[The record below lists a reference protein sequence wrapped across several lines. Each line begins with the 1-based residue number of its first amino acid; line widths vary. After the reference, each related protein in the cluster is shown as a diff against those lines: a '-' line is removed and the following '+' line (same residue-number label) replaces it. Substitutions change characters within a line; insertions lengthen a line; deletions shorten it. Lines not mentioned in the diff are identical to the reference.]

1 MKGTLTKFK
10 QFFIENKFVLGLLIF
25 LLVALDIYVLTKI
38 AFIFDPLMVILK
50 TVAAPIILAGISY
63 YLFNPIIDWLEKKKW
78 KRGWAIALLYL
89 VIIGLIILLFSF
101 VIPAVKDQIVSL
113 FKSFPGYWDQ
123 ITQKFDEF
131 SRSSLFDQIKDK
143 LSTNMSDIMKTLST
157 KGTSVIN
164 SAITSIGSIVGTVTE
179 VVLAIVT
186 TPLVLFYL
194 LKDGKKLPDFLL
206 KMLPVNGRAH
216 TRQVLGEANHQISS
230 YIRGQIIVSLCI
242 GILLFIGYLIIG
254 LPYALTLAIIAAC
267 TSIVPYLG
275 PAIAITPAII
285 IAIVTSPWLLIK
297 LIIVWCV
304 VQLLEGKFISPQVM
318 GKTLKVHPI
327 TILFVIL
334 VAGNLFGILGV
345 IFAVPG
351 YAVLKVVVTHV
362 FIWFK
367 RVSGL
372 YGEQPESEYVVTP
385 PEEKRIKLTR
395 VLLVR
400 KVFSSLIGLFF

>member
-334 VAGNLFGILGV
+334 IAGNLFGILGV

-385 PEEKRIKLTR
+385 PEEKE
-395 VLLVR
+395 
-400 KVFSSLIGLFF
+400 

>member
-1 MKGTLTKFK
+1 MKEKLSKFK

-38 AFIFDPLMVILK
+38 SFVFHPFVVIVE
-50 TVAAPIILAGISY
+50 TIAAPIILAGILY
-63 YLFNPIIDWLEKKKW
+63 YLFNPIIDFLERHGW
-78 KRGWAIALLYL
+78 HRGWSIGLLFL
-89 VIIGLIILLFSF
+89 VILGIIVLVFSF
-101 VIPAVKDQIVSL
+101 VIPAVRDQIMSL
-113 FKSFPGYWDQ
+113 IKTFPTYWNQVTD
-123 ITQKFDEF
+123 KFNEL
-131 SRSSLFDQIKDK
+131 SQSPLFDQIKDK
-143 LSTNMSDIMKTLST
+143 VSTNMNDIMKTISD
-157 KGTSVIN
+157 KGTDVLN
-164 SAITSIGSIVGTVTE
+164 SAISSIGSVVGTVTE

-194 LKDGKKLPDFLL
+194 LKDGKKLPEFVL
-206 KMLPVNGRAH
+206 KLLPVNSRAH
-216 TRQVLGEANHQISS
+216 TRQVLKESNHQISS
-230 YIRGQIIVSLCI
+230 YIRGQIIVSFCI

-254 LPYALTLAIIAAC
+254 LPYALTLAIIAAF

-297 LIIVWCV
+297 LIVVWVV

-318 GKTLKVHPI
+318 GKSLKVHPI

-334 VAGNLFGILGV
+334 VAGKLFGVLGV

-351 YAVLKVVVTHV
+351 YAVLKVICTHV

-367 RVSGL
+367 RISGL
-372 YGEQPESEYVVTP
+372 YGEQPESIYVQPDGDEQT
-385 PEEKRIKLTR
+385 ESKDTTD
-395 VLLVR
+395 
-400 KVFSSLIGLFF
+400 SNSN

>member
-1 MKGTLTKFK
+1 MKGSFTKFK
-10 QFFIENKFVLGLLIF
+10 QFFIENKFVLVLLIF

-63 YLFNPIIDWLEKKKW
+63 YLFNPIIDWLEKHKW

-89 VIIGLIILLFSF
+89 VIIGLLILLFSF

-131 SRSSLFDQIKDK
+131 SRSSLFDQLKDK
-143 LSTNMSDIMKTLST
+143 LNTNMSDIMKTLST

-164 SAITSIGSIVGTVTE
+164 SAISSIGSIVGTVTE

-334 VAGNLFGILGV
+334 VAGNLFGVLGV

-351 YAVLKVVVTHV
+351 YAVLKVIVTHV

-367 RVSGL
+367 RISGL
-372 YGEQPESEYVVTP
+372 YGEQPESEYVETP
-385 PEEKRIKLTR
+385 TEEKEL
-395 VLLVR
+395 
-400 KVFSSLIGLFF
+400 

>member
-1 MKGTLTKFK
+1 MKGSFTKFK

-63 YLFNPIIDWLEKKKW
+63 YLFNPIIDWLEKHKW

-89 VIIGLIILLFSF
+89 VIIGLLILLFSF

-131 SRSSLFDQIKDK
+131 SRSSLFDQLKDK
-143 LSTNMSDIMKTLST
+143 LNTNMSDIMKTLST

-164 SAITSIGSIVGTVTE
+164 SAISSIGSIVGTVTE

-334 VAGNLFGILGV
+334 VAGNLFGVLGV

-351 YAVLKVVVTHV
+351 YAVLKVIVTHV

-367 RVSGL
+367 RISGL
-372 YGEQPESEYVVTP
+372 YGEQPESEYV
-385 PEEKRIKLTR
+385 E
-395 VLLVR
+395 
-400 KVFSSLIGLFF
+400 

>member
-1 MKGTLTKFK
+1 MKGSFTKFK

-38 AFIFDPLMVILK
+38 AFIFDPLMVFLK

-63 YLFNPIIDWLEKKKW
+63 YLFNPIIDWLEKHKW

-89 VIIGLIILLFSF
+89 VIIGLLILLFSF

-143 LSTNMSDIMKTLST
+143 LNTNMSDIMKTLST

-164 SAITSIGSIVGTVTE
+164 SAISSIGSIVGTVTE

-334 VAGNLFGILGV
+334 VAGNLFGVLGV

-351 YAVLKVVVTHV
+351 YAVLKVIVTHV

-367 RVSGL
+367 RISGL
-372 YGEQPESEYVVTP
+372 YGEQPESEYVESPT
-385 PEEKRIKLTR
+385 EEKEL
-395 VLLVR
+395 
-400 KVFSSLIGLFF
+400 

>member
-1 MKGTLTKFK
+1 MKGSFTKFK

-63 YLFNPIIDWLEKKKW
+63 YLFNPIIDWLEKHKW

-89 VIIGLIILLFSF
+89 VIIGLLILLFSF

-131 SRSSLFDQIKDK
+131 SRSSLFDQLKDK
-143 LSTNMSDIMKTLST
+143 LNTNMSDIMKTLST

-164 SAITSIGSIVGTVTE
+164 SAISSIGSIVGTVTE

-334 VAGNLFGILGV
+334 VAGNLFGVLGV

-351 YAVLKVVVTHV
+351 YAVLKVIVTHV

-367 RVSGL
+367 RISGL
-372 YGEQPESEYVVTP
+372 YGEQPESEYVETP
-385 PEEKRIKLTR
+385 TEEKEL
-395 VLLVR
+395 
-400 KVFSSLIGLFF
+400 

>member
-1 MKGTLTKFK
+1 MKGSLTKFK
-10 QFFIENKFVLGLLIF
+10 QLFIDNKFVLGLLIF

-38 AFIFDPLMVILK
+38 SFIFDPLMVILK
-50 TVAAPIILAGISY
+50 TVAAPIVLAGISY
-63 YLFNPIIDWLEKKKW
+63 YLFNPVIDWLEKKKW

-101 VIPAVKDQIVSL
+101 VIPAVKDQIISL
-113 FKSFPGYWDQ
+113 FKTFPGYWDQ
-123 ITQKFDEF
+123 ITQKFNEF
-131 SRSSLFDQIKDK
+131 SQSSLFDQLKDK
-143 LSTNMSDIMKTLST
+143 LSTNMSDIMKTLSE
-157 KGTSVIN
+157 KGTSVLN
-164 SAITSIGSIVGTVTE
+164 SAITSVGSIVGTVTE

-254 LPYALTLAIIAAC
+254 LPYGLTLAIIAAC

-285 IAIVTSPWLLIK
+285 IAIVTSPWLLVK

-334 VAGNLFGILGV
+334 IAGNLFGVLGV

-351 YAVLKVVVTHV
+351 YAVLKVIVTHV

-372 YGEQPESEYVVTP
+372 YGEQPESEYVDT
-385 PEEKRIKLTR
+385 PEEPKL
-395 VLLVR
+395 
-400 KVFSSLIGLFF
+400 

>member
-1 MKGTLTKFK
+1 MKESLSKFK
-10 QFFIENKFVLGLLIF
+10 KFITENKFVLGLLIF

-38 AFIFDPLMVILK
+38 SFIFHPLMVIIS

-63 YLFNPIIDWLEKKKW
+63 YLLNPLIDWLEKKGW
-78 KRGWAIALLYL
+78 RRGWSIGLLYL
-89 VIIGLIILLFSF
+89 VIIGILVLIFSF
-101 VIPAVKDQIVSL
+101 IVPAVRDQIVSL
-113 FKSFPGYWDQ
+113 VKTFPSYWDKVVSQ
-123 ITQKFDEF
+123 FNEF
-131 SRSSLFDQIKDK
+131 SQSPLFDQAKTKIQEN
-143 LSTNMSDIMKTLST
+143 LSDITKTISE
-157 KGTSVIN
+157 KGAGVVS
-164 SAITSIGSIVGTVTE
+164 SAIDSIGNVVGTVTE

-206 KMLPVNGRAH
+206 KMLPVNSRAH
-216 TRQVLGEANHQISS
+216 TRQVLHESNAQISS
-230 YIRGQIIVSLCI
+230 YIRGQIIVSFCI
-242 GILLFIGYLIIG
+242 GVLLFIGYIIIG

-285 IAIVTSPWLLIK
+285 IAIVTSPWLLLK
-297 LIIVWCV
+297 LIIVWVV

-334 VAGNLFGILGV
+334 VAGKLFGVLGV

-351 YAVLKVVVTHV
+351 YAVLKVIVTHM

-372 YGEQPESEYVVTP
+372 YGEQPESDYAEETP
-385 PEEKRIKLTR
+385 DKT
-395 VLLVR
+395 
-400 KVFSSLIGLFF
+400 S

>member
-1 MKGTLTKFK
+1 MKGSFTKFK

-63 YLFNPIIDWLEKKKW
+63 YLFNPIIDWLEKHKW

-89 VIIGLIILLFSF
+89 VIIGLLILLFSF

-131 SRSSLFDQIKDK
+131 SRSSLFDQLKDK
-143 LSTNMSDIMKTLST
+143 LNTNMSDIMKTLST

-164 SAITSIGSIVGTVTE
+164 SSISSIGSIVGTVTE

-334 VAGNLFGILGV
+334 VAGNLFGVLGV

-351 YAVLKVVVTHV
+351 YAVLKVIVTHV

-367 RVSGL
+367 RISGL
-372 YGEQPESEYVVTP
+372 YGEQPESEYVETP
-385 PEEKRIKLTR
+385 TEEKEL
-395 VLLVR
+395 
-400 KVFSSLIGLFF
+400 

>member
-1 MKGTLTKFK
+1 MKGSFTKFK

-63 YLFNPIIDWLEKKKW
+63 YLFNPIIDWLEKHKW

-89 VIIGLIILLFSF
+89 VIIGLLILLFSF

-131 SRSSLFDQIKDK
+131 SRSSLFDQLKDK
-143 LSTNMSDIMKTLST
+143 LNTNMSDIMKTLST

-164 SAITSIGSIVGTVTE
+164 SAISSIGSIVGTVTE

-334 VAGNLFGILGV
+334 VAGNLFGVLGV

-351 YAVLKVVVTHV
+351 YAVLKVIVTHV

-367 RVSGL
+367 RISGL
-372 YGEQPESEYVVTP
+372 YGEQPESEYVEKPT
-385 PEEKRIKLTR
+385 EEKEL
-395 VLLVR
+395 
-400 KVFSSLIGLFF
+400 

>member
-1 MKGTLTKFK
+1 MKGSFTKFK

-63 YLFNPIIDWLEKKKW
+63 YLFNPIIDWLEKHKW

-89 VIIGLIILLFSF
+89 VIIGLLILLFNF

-131 SRSSLFDQIKDK
+131 SRSSLFDQLKDK
-143 LSTNMSDIMKTLST
+143 LNTNMSDIMKTLST

-164 SAITSIGSIVGTVTE
+164 SAISSIGSIVGTVTE

-334 VAGNLFGILGV
+334 VAGNLFGVLGV

-351 YAVLKVVVTHV
+351 YAVLKVIVTHV

-367 RVSGL
+367 RISGL
-372 YGEQPESEYVVTP
+372 YGEQPESEYVETP
-385 PEEKRIKLTR
+385 TEEKEL
-395 VLLVR
+395 
-400 KVFSSLIGLFF
+400 

>member
-1 MKGTLTKFK
+1 
-10 QFFIENKFVLGLLIF
+10 KFVLGLLIF

-63 YLFNPIIDWLEKKKW
+63 YLFNPIIDWLEKHKW

-89 VIIGLIILLFSF
+89 VIIGLLILLFSF

-131 SRSSLFDQIKDK
+131 SRSSLFDQLKDK
-143 LSTNMSDIMKTLST
+143 LNTNMSDIMKTLST

-164 SAITSIGSIVGTVTE
+164 SAISSIGSIVGTVTE

-334 VAGNLFGILGV
+334 VAGNLFGVLGV

-351 YAVLKVVVTHV
+351 YAVLKVIVTHV

-367 RVSGL
+367 RISGL
-372 YGEQPESEYVVTP
+372 YGEQPESEYVETP
-385 PEEKRIKLTR
+385 TEEKEL
-395 VLLVR
+395 
-400 KVFSSLIGLFF
+400 

>member
-1 MKGTLTKFK
+1 MKRSFTKFK

-63 YLFNPIIDWLEKKKW
+63 YLFNPIIDWLEKHKW

-89 VIIGLIILLFSF
+89 VIIGLLILLFSF

-131 SRSSLFDQIKDK
+131 SRSSLFDQLKDK
-143 LSTNMSDIMKTLST
+143 LNTNMSDIMKTLST

-164 SAITSIGSIVGTVTE
+164 SAISSIGSIVGTVTE

-334 VAGNLFGILGV
+334 VAGNLFGVLGV

-351 YAVLKVVVTHV
+351 YAVLKVIVTHV

-367 RVSGL
+367 RISGL
-372 YGEQPESEYVVTP
+372 YGEQPESEYVETP
-385 PEEKRIKLTR
+385 TEEKEL
-395 VLLVR
+395 
-400 KVFSSLIGLFF
+400 

>member
-1 MKGTLTKFK
+1 MKGSFTKFK

-63 YLFNPIIDWLEKKKW
+63 YLFNPIIDWLEKHKW
-78 KRGWAIALLYL
+78 KRGWAIVLLYL
-89 VIIGLIILLFSF
+89 VIIGLLILLFSF

-131 SRSSLFDQIKDK
+131 SRSSLFDQLKDK
-143 LSTNMSDIMKTLST
+143 LNTNMSDIMKTLST

-164 SAITSIGSIVGTVTE
+164 SAISSIGSIVGTVTE

-334 VAGNLFGILGV
+334 VAGNLFGVLGV

-351 YAVLKVVVTHV
+351 YAVLKVIVTHV

-367 RVSGL
+367 RISGL
-372 YGEQPESEYVVTP
+372 YGEQPESEYVETP
-385 PEEKRIKLTR
+385 TEEKEL
-395 VLLVR
+395 
-400 KVFSSLIGLFF
+400 

>member
-1 MKGTLTKFK
+1 MKGSFTKFK

-63 YLFNPIIDWLEKKKW
+63 YLFNPIIDWLEKHKW

-89 VIIGLIILLFSF
+89 VIIGLLILLFSF

-143 LSTNMSDIMKTLST
+143 LNTNMSDIMKTLST

-164 SAITSIGSIVGTVTE
+164 SAISSIGSIVGTVTE

-334 VAGNLFGILGV
+334 VAGNLFGVLGV

-351 YAVLKVVVTHV
+351 YAVLNVIVTHV

-367 RVSGL
+367 RISGL
-372 YGEQPESEYVVTP
+372 YGEQPESEYVESPT
-385 PEEKRIKLTR
+385 EEKEL
-395 VLLVR
+395 
-400 KVFSSLIGLFF
+400 

>member
-1 MKGTLTKFK
+1 MKGSFTKFK

-63 YLFNPIIDWLEKKKW
+63 YLFNPIIDWLEKHKW

-89 VIIGLIILLFSF
+89 VIIGLLILLFSF

-131 SRSSLFDQIKDK
+131 SRSSLFDQLKDK
-143 LSTNMSDIMKTLST
+143 LNTNMSDIMKTLST

-164 SAITSIGSIVGTVTE
+164 SAISSIGSIVGTVTE

-334 VAGNLFGILGV
+334 VAGNLFGVLGV

-351 YAVLKVVVTHV
+351 YAVLKVIVTHV

-367 RVSGL
+367 RISGL
-372 YGEQPESEYVVTP
+372 YGEQPESEYVETP
-385 PEEKRIKLTR
+385 TL
-395 VLLVR
+395 
-400 KVFSSLIGLFF
+400 SLIHI

>member
-1 MKGTLTKFK
+1 
-10 QFFIENKFVLGLLIF
+10 FFIENKFVLGLLIF

-63 YLFNPIIDWLEKKKW
+63 YLFNPIIDWLEKHKW

-143 LSTNMSDIMKTLST
+143 LNTNMSDIMKTLST

-164 SAITSIGSIVGTVTE
+164 SAISSIGSIVGTVTE

-334 VAGNLFGILGV
+334 VAGNLFGVLGV

-351 YAVLKVVVTHV
+351 YAVLKVIVTHV

-367 RVSGL
+367 RISGL
-372 YGEQPESEYVVTP
+372 YGEQPVSEYVEP
-385 PEEKRIKLTR
+385 PTEEKEL
-395 VLLVR
+395 
-400 KVFSSLIGLFF
+400 

>member
-1 MKGTLTKFK
+1 MKGSLTKFK
-10 QFFIENKFVLGLLIF
+10 QLFIDNKFVLGLLIF

-38 AFIFDPLMVILK
+38 SFIFDPLMVILK
-50 TVAAPIILAGISY
+50 TVAAPIVLAGISY
-63 YLFNPIIDWLEKKKW
+63 YLFNPVIDWLEKKKW
-78 KRGWAIALLYL
+78 KRGWAIALLYV

-113 FKSFPGYWDQ
+113 FKTFPGYWDQ
-123 ITQKFDEF
+123 ITQKFNEF
-131 SRSSLFDQIKDK
+131 SQSSLFDQLKDK
-143 LSTNMSDIMKTLST
+143 LSTNMSDIMKTLSE
-157 KGTSVIN
+157 KGTSVLN
-164 SAITSIGSIVGTVTE
+164 SAITSVGSIVGTVTE

-285 IAIVTSPWLLIK
+285 IAIVTSPWLLVK
-297 LIIVWCV
+297 LVIVWCV

-334 VAGNLFGILGV
+334 IAGNLFGVLGV

-351 YAVLKVVVTHV
+351 YAVLKVIVTHV

-372 YGEQPESEYVVTP
+372 YGEQPESEYVDT
-385 PEEKRIKLTR
+385 PEEPKL
-395 VLLVR
+395 
-400 KVFSSLIGLFF
+400 

>member
-1 MKGTLTKFK
+1 MKGSFTKFK

-63 YLFNPIIDWLEKKKW
+63 YLFNPIIDWLEKLKW

-89 VIIGLIILLFSF
+89 VIIGLLILLFSF

-131 SRSSLFDQIKDK
+131 SRSSLFDQLKDK
-143 LSTNMSDIMKTLST
+143 LNTNMSDIMKTLST

-164 SAITSIGSIVGTVTE
+164 SAISSIGSIVGTVTE

-334 VAGNLFGILGV
+334 VAGNLFGVLGV

-351 YAVLKVVVTHV
+351 YAVLKVIVTHV

-367 RVSGL
+367 RISGL
-372 YGEQPESEYVVTP
+372 YGEQPESEYVETP
-385 PEEKRIKLTR
+385 TEEKEL
-395 VLLVR
+395 
-400 KVFSSLIGLFF
+400 

>member
-1 MKGTLTKFK
+1 MKGSFTKFK

-38 AFIFDPLMVILK
+38 AFIFDPLMVTLK

-63 YLFNPIIDWLEKKKW
+63 YLFNPIIDWLEKHKW

-89 VIIGLIILLFSF
+89 VIIGLLILLFSF

-143 LSTNMSDIMKTLST
+143 LNTNMSDIMKTLST

-164 SAITSIGSIVGTVTE
+164 SAISSIGSIVGTVTE

-334 VAGNLFGILGV
+334 VAGNLFGVLGV

-351 YAVLKVVVTHV
+351 YAVLKVIVTHV

-367 RVSGL
+367 RISGL
-372 YGEQPESEYVVTP
+372 YGEQPESEYVESPT
-385 PEEKRIKLTR
+385 EEKEL
-395 VLLVR
+395 
-400 KVFSSLIGLFF
+400 

>member
-372 YGEQPESEYVVTP
+372 YREQPESEYVVTP
-385 PEEKRIKLTR
+385 PEEKE
-395 VLLVR
+395 
-400 KVFSSLIGLFF
+400 

>member
-1 MKGTLTKFK
+1 MKGSFTKFK

-63 YLFNPIIDWLEKKKW
+63 YLFNPIIDWLEKHKW

-89 VIIGLIILLFSF
+89 VIIGLLILLFSF

-131 SRSSLFDQIKDK
+131 SRLSLFDQIKDK
-143 LSTNMSDIMKTLST
+143 LNTNMSDIMKTLST

-164 SAITSIGSIVGTVTE
+164 SAISSIGSIVGTVTE

-334 VAGNLFGILGV
+334 VAGNLFGVLGV

-351 YAVLKVVVTHV
+351 YAVLKVIVTHV

-367 RVSGL
+367 RISGL
-372 YGEQPESEYVVTP
+372 YGEQPESEYVESPT
-385 PEEKRIKLTR
+385 EEKEL
-395 VLLVR
+395 
-400 KVFSSLIGLFF
+400 

>member
-1 MKGTLTKFK
+1 MKGSFTKFK

-63 YLFNPIIDWLEKKKW
+63 YLFNPIIDWLEKHKW

-89 VIIGLIILLFSF
+89 VIIGLLILLFSF

-143 LSTNMSDIMKTLST
+143 LNTNMSDIMKTLST

-164 SAITSIGSIVGTVTE
+164 SAISSIGSIVGTVTE

-334 VAGNLFGILGV
+334 VAGNLFGVLGV

-351 YAVLKVVVTHV
+351 YAVLKVIVTHV

-367 RVSGL
+367 RISGL
-372 YGEQPESEYVVTP
+372 YGEQPESEYVESPT
-385 PEEKRIKLTR
+385 EEKEL
-395 VLLVR
+395 
-400 KVFSSLIGLFF
+400 

>member
-1 MKGTLTKFK
+1 MKGSFTKFK

-63 YLFNPIIDWLEKKKW
+63 YLFNPIIDWLEKHKW

-89 VIIGLIILLFSF
+89 VIIGLLILLFSF

-131 SRSSLFDQIKDK
+131 SRSSLFDQLKDK
-143 LSTNMSDIMKTLST
+143 LNTNMSDIMKTLST

-164 SAITSIGSIVGTVTE
+164 SAISSIGSIVGTVTE

-334 VAGNLFGILGV
+334 VAGNLFGVLGV

-351 YAVLKVVVTHV
+351 HAVLKVIVTHV

-367 RVSGL
+367 RISGL
-372 YGEQPESEYVVTP
+372 YGEQPESEYVETP
-385 PEEKRIKLTR
+385 TEEKEL
-395 VLLVR
+395 
-400 KVFSSLIGLFF
+400 

>member
-1 MKGTLTKFK
+1 MKGSFTKFK

-25 LLVALDIYVLTKI
+25 LLVALDIYLLTKI

-63 YLFNPIIDWLEKKKW
+63 YLFNPIIDWLEKHKW

-143 LSTNMSDIMKTLST
+143 LNTNMSDIMKTLST

-164 SAITSIGSIVGTVTE
+164 SAISSIGSIVGTVTE

-334 VAGNLFGILGV
+334 VAGNLFGVLGV

-351 YAVLKVVVTHV
+351 YAVLKVIVTHV

-367 RVSGL
+367 RISGL
-372 YGEQPESEYVVTP
+372 YGEQPVSEYVEP
-385 PEEKRIKLTR
+385 PTEEKEL
-395 VLLVR
+395 
-400 KVFSSLIGLFF
+400 

>member
-1 MKGTLTKFK
+1 MKGRLSKFK

-38 AFIFDPLMVILK
+38 SFIFHPLMVIIE

-63 YLFNPIIDWLEKKKW
+63 YLFNPIIDFLEKKGW
-78 KRGWAIALLYL
+78 HRGWSIGLLYI
-89 VIIGLIILLFSF
+89 VIIGIIVLIFSF
-101 VIPAVKDQIVSL
+101 VIPAVRDQIVSL
-113 FKSFPGYWDQ
+113 VKTFPSYWNQ
-123 ITQKFDEF
+123 ITDKFNEF
-131 SRSSLFDQIKDK
+131 SQSSLFNQIKERI
-143 LSTNMSDIMKTLST
+143 SGNMSDIMKTVSE
-157 KGTSVIN
+157 KGTSVVN
-164 SAITSIGSIVGTVTE
+164 SAIDSIGNIVGTVTE

-194 LKDGKKLPDFLL
+194 LKDGKKLPDFIL

-216 TRQVLGEANHQISS
+216 TRQVFSEANHQISS

-254 LPYALTLAIIAAC
+254 LPYALTLAIVAAC

-285 IAIVTSPWLLIK
+285 ISIVTSPWLLLK
-297 LIIVWCV
+297 LIVVWVV

-334 VAGNLFGILGV
+334 VAGKLFGVLGV

-351 YAVLKVVVTHV
+351 YAVLKVIVTHV

-372 YGEQPESEYVVTP
+372 YGEQPESEYEQI
-385 PEEKRIKLTR
+385 EENPND
-395 VLLVR
+395 
-400 KVFSSLIGLFF
+400 SGE

>member
-1 MKGTLTKFK
+1 MKGSLTKFK
-10 QFFIENKFVLGLLIF
+10 QLFIDNKFVLGLLIF

-38 AFIFDPLMVILK
+38 SFIFDPLMVILK
-50 TVAAPIILAGISY
+50 TVAAPIVLAGISY
-63 YLFNPIIDWLEKKKW
+63 YLFNPVIDWLEKKKW

-101 VIPAVKDQIVSL
+101 VIPAVKDQIISL
-113 FKSFPGYWDQ
+113 FKTFPGYWDQ
-123 ITQKFDEF
+123 ITQKFNEF
-131 SRSSLFDQIKDK
+131 SQSSLFDQLKDK
-143 LSTNMSDIMKTLST
+143 LSTNMSDIMKTLSE
-157 KGTSVIN
+157 KGTSVLN
-164 SAITSIGSIVGTVTE
+164 SAITSVGSIVGTVTE

-254 LPYALTLAIIAAC
+254 LPYGLTLAIIAAC

-275 PAIAITPAII
+275 PAIAITPALI
-285 IAIVTSPWLLIK
+285 IAIVTSPWLLVK

-334 VAGNLFGILGV
+334 IAGNLFGVLGV

-351 YAVLKVVVTHV
+351 YAVLKVIVTHV

-372 YGEQPESEYVVTP
+372 YGEQPESEYVDVDT
-385 PEEKRIKLTR
+385 PEEPKL
-395 VLLVR
+395 
-400 KVFSSLIGLFF
+400 

>member
-1 MKGTLTKFK
+1 MKGSLTKFK
-10 QFFIENKFVLGLLIF
+10 QFFIDNKFVLGLLIF

-63 YLFNPIIDWLEKKKW
+63 YLFNPVIDWLEKNKW

-113 FKSFPGYWDQ
+113 FKTFPGYWDQ
-123 ITQKFDEF
+123 ITQKFNEF
-131 SRSSLFDQIKDK
+131 SQSSLFDQLKDR
-143 LSTNMSDIMKTLST
+143 LSTNMSEIMKTISE
-157 KGTSVIN
+157 KGTSVLN
-164 SAITSIGSIVGTVTE
+164 GAISSIGSIVGTVTE

-285 IAIVTSPWLLIK
+285 IAIVTSPWLLVK

-334 VAGNLFGILGV
+334 IAGNLFGVLGV

-351 YAVLKVVVTHV
+351 YAVLKVIVTHV

-372 YGEQPESEYVVTP
+372 YGEQPESEFVTT
-385 PEEKRIKLTR
+385 PEESKE
-395 VLLVR
+395 
-400 KVFSSLIGLFF
+400 

>member
-1 MKGTLTKFK
+1 MKGSFTKFK

-63 YLFNPIIDWLEKKKW
+63 YLFNPIIDWLEKHKW

-89 VIIGLIILLFSF
+89 VIIGLLILLFSF

-131 SRSSLFDQIKDK
+131 SRSSLFDQLKDK
-143 LSTNMSDIMKTLST
+143 LNTNMSDIMKTLST

-164 SAITSIGSIVGTVTE
+164 SAISSIGSIVGTVTE

-334 VAGNLFGILGV
+334 VAGNLFGVLGV

-351 YAVLKVVVTHV
+351 YAVLKVIVTHV

-367 RVSGL
+367 RISGL
-372 YGEQPESEYVVTP
+372 YGEQP
-385 PEEKRIKLTR
+385 
-395 VLLVR
+395 
-400 KVFSSLIGLFF
+400 

>member
-1 MKGTLTKFK
+1 MKGSFTKFK

-63 YLFNPIIDWLEKKKW
+63 YLFNPIIDWLEKHKW

-89 VIIGLIILLFSF
+89 VIIGLLILLFSF

-131 SRSSLFDQIKDK
+131 SRSSLFDQLKDK
-143 LSTNMSDIMKTLST
+143 LNTNMSDIMKTLST

-164 SAITSIGSIVGTVTE
+164 SSISSIGSIVGTVTE

-334 VAGNLFGILGV
+334 VAGNLFGVLGV

-351 YAVLKVVVTHV
+351 YAVLKVIVTHV

-367 RVSGL
+367 RISGL
-372 YGEQPESEYVVTP
+372 YGEQPESEYVETD
-385 PEEKRIKLTR
+385 
-395 VLLVR
+395 R
-400 KVFSSLIGLFF
+400 KSVV

>member
-1 MKGTLTKFK
+1 MKGSFTKFK

-63 YLFNPIIDWLEKKKW
+63 YLFNPIIDWLEKHKW

-89 VIIGLIILLFSF
+89 VIIGLLILLFSF

-131 SRSSLFDQIKDK
+131 SRSSLFDQLKDK
-143 LSTNMSDIMKTLST
+143 LNTNMSDIMKTLST

-164 SAITSIGSIVGTVTE
+164 SAISSIGSIVGTVTE

-334 VAGNLFGILGV
+334 VAGNLFGVLGV

-351 YAVLKVVVTHV
+351 YAVLKVIVTHV

-367 RVSGL
+367 RISGL
-372 YGEQPESEYVVTP
+372 YGEQPESEYVETP
-385 PEEKRIKLTR
+385 TEEKE
-395 VLLVR
+395 V
-400 KVFSSLIGLFF
+400 

>member
-1 MKGTLTKFK
+1 MKGSFTKFK
-10 QFFIENKFVLGLLIF
+10 QFFIESKFVLGLLIF

-63 YLFNPIIDWLEKKKW
+63 YLFNPIIDWLEKHKW

-89 VIIGLIILLFSF
+89 VIIGLLILLFSF

-143 LSTNMSDIMKTLST
+143 LNTNMSDIMKTLST

-164 SAITSIGSIVGTVTE
+164 SAISSIGSIVGTVTE

-334 VAGNLFGILGV
+334 VAGNLFGVLGV

-351 YAVLKVVVTHV
+351 YAVLKVIVTHV

-367 RVSGL
+367 RISGL
-372 YGEQPESEYVVTP
+372 YGEQPESEYVESPT
-385 PEEKRIKLTR
+385 EEKEL
-395 VLLVR
+395 
-400 KVFSSLIGLFF
+400 